1 MAGSRPRRWL
11 KHLVTY
17 AHAAEIRWKH
27 GAPSIA
33 DQKPGQYGFVEFV
46 PRQCNQ
52 GAYVMK
58 MRTLAAATAV
68 FTLGAGIIVPAVV
81 HAEQDFTRYTN
92 EELVQQRTQTRDMS
106 EGDRTRYQEEMRKRE
121 QTMSAQERKRLGVDA
136 GDQQAQGDQTRQRT
150 RTSEDNTNGQGEMQ
164 RERVRSE
171 SGNGYGSGY
180 ESRQSGSRS
189 AGGMG
194 GRGAGG
200 GGGGRGR

>member
-11 KHLVTY
+11 KNLVTY
-17 AHAAEIRWKH
+17 AHAGGNRRKH
-27 GAPSIA
+27 GAHSIA

-92 EELVQQRTQTRDMS
+92 EELAQQRTQTRDMS
-106 EGDRTRYQEEMRKRE
+106 EGDRTRYLEEMNKRE
-121 QTMSAQERKRLGVDA
+121 KTMRAQEHKRM
-136 GDQQAQGDQTRQRT
+136 GDNASD
-150 RTSEDNTNGQGEMQ
+150 
-164 RERVRSE
+164 
-171 SGNGYGSGY
+171 
-180 ESRQSGSRS
+180 
-189 AGGMG
+189 
-194 GRGAGG
+194 
-200 GGGGRGR
+200 